1 MPNNRSFSHGAVRN
15 PETMPERLA
24 LITELL
30 QDTREAQDKGNSM
43 LADLRVEVAALQR
56 SHDGQG
62 QHIADMRADLRQM
75 SDRLRDAELQMQRIP
90 HAEAS
95 LGRAHGRLDEHERR
109 LRALEGDGRENKV
122 VSRSIMGW
130 GADLRRYVVGAL
142 GSALVAAAL
151 WMVKY
156 GGQAN

>member
-1 MPNNRSFSHGAVRN
+1 MPRNRSFSQRAMGT

-30 QDTREAQDKGNSM
+30 QDTREAQEKGNSM
-43 LADLRVEVAALQR
+43 LSDLRVEVAALQR
-56 SHDGQG
+56 AHDGQG

-109 LRALEGDGRENKV
+109 IRSLEGDGREAKV
-122 VSRSIMGW
+122 VN
-130 GADLRRYVVGAL
+130 GAFTGALRDVWRYVIGAAVS
-142 GSALVAAAL
+142 GIIAAVAWA
-151 WMVKY
+151 VKY
-156 GGQAN
+156 GGSIG